1 FRRRDRGREARRGHG
16 FPRRAPGGIRQ
27 APDGSHRLK
36 ASAPALRDEAREA
49 DRPRTTSAPSVPLVE
64 MSNLRVIATED
75 APAAIGPYSQAV
87 VHDGLVYTAG
97 QIPIDPRTGELV
109 AGDIAL
115 QTERVL
121 ENLSAVLRAAGS
133 SLQQVVRTTVYLRDM
148 NEFTAMNEVY
158 AR

>member
-1 FRRRDRGREARRGHG
+1 
-16 FPRRAPGGIRQ
+16 
-27 APDGSHRLK
+27 
-36 ASAPALRDEAREA
+36 
-49 DRPRTTSAPSVPLVE
+49 

-158 AR
+158 ARYFADHRPARSTVQAARLPRDVSVEIDCIAVIDPS